1 MQNEIL
7 LTKYIY
13 FVCLIRSF
21 TKIVLE
27 TVLFYRSIKI
37 VKILLVGRLEN
48 LLHLSASINFPLL
61 LIALEK

>member
-13 FVCLIRSF
+13 FVCLVRSF
-21 TKIVLE
+21 IKIVLE
-27 TVLFYRSIKI
+27 TVLFYPSIKI

-48 LLHLSASINFPLL
+48 LLHLSASINLPLL
-61 LIALEK
+61 LD